1 MIINTPTGL
10 EPWFDEKA
18 IRRAAV
24 TARIPTITTLSAARA
39 AAEGIAALQRGEV
52 NIRACSSCMRNETCG
67 SARGRS
73 SSGTH
78 GIIRLQRSGGM
89 LLHGIFPPITTP
101 FYPDGKVYF
110 KKLESN
116 VEHYSRTPCAG
127 IVVLGSTGEAIL
139 LSDEERRDVLKSA
152 REAAAPNKVL
162 IAGTGVE
169 SAIETL
175 RLTEYAAELGYDV
188 AMVRTPH
195 YYKKQMQPA
204 NMLAFYRTVADRSP
218 LPVIIYNFPQATG
231 YDIPAELVIELAEHP
246 NLIGIKESCGD
257 VEKVRKMVEG
267 TRHIKRSATV
277 TETFDA
283 VTPRMLAA
291 ASGVRIGDGG
301 ELVPVASLGGKLGRP
316 CKPSS
321 AAVTVVGKM
330 KTRQKEVGFQVLV
343 GRRTSCILRSM
354 PEPWARFLLLP
365 CARRPPA
372 TRFMPRGKKATP
384 NWRDEAG
391 AHRQS
396 RAAYRRR
403 VGHSGVKYA
412 MDFNGYFGGP
422 ARLPLLPLTGDA
434 KMKSSG

>member
-1 MIINTPTGL
+1 
-10 EPWFDEKA
+10 
-18 IRRAAV
+18 
-24 TARIPTITTLSAARA
+24 
-39 AAEGIAALQRGEV
+39 
-52 NIRACSSCMRNETCG
+52 
-67 SARGRS
+67 
-73 SSGTH
+73 
-78 GIIRLQRSGGM
+78 M

-101 FYPDGKVYF
+101 FYPDGNVYF

-116 VEHYSRTPCAG
+116 VERYSRTPVAG

-139 LSDEERRDVLKSA
+139 LSDQERRDVFKAA

-162 IAGTGVE
+162 IAGTGIE

-195 YYKKQMQPA
+195 YYKKQMQTA
-204 NMLAFYRTVADRSP
+204 NLLAFYRTVADRSS

-231 YDIPAELVIELAEHP
+231 YDMPAEVVIELAGHP
-246 NLIGIKESCGD
+246 NLIGIKESSGD

-291 ASGVRIGDGG
+291 AAAPQSEGG
-301 ELVPVASLGGKLGRP
+301 ELVPVGVLSGTSEV
-316 CKPSS
+316 KPSS
-321 AAVTVVGKM
+321 SAVSVVGKM

-343 GRRTSCILRSM
+343 GAAHKLDPSL
-354 PEPWARFLLLP
+354 
-365 CARRPPA
+365 
-372 TRFMPRGKKATP
+372 
-384 NWRDEAG
+384 DAG
-391 AHRQS
+391 AVGAILAFACPAPTACYEIY
-396 RAAYRRR
+396 AAWKEGDAELARLKQERIAKAAQR
-403 VGHSGVKYA
+403 VGDLGVPGFKYG

-422 ARLPLLPLTGDA
+422 SRLPFLPLTADLKA
-434 KMKSSG
+434 EIERALADIRN